1 MEKPRQQNSDTPSQT
16 PLDKMIS
23 EVQHRAEED
32 IYITKYT
39 EAIDKAN
46 QQIFENVIH
55 QQELAHQRASKED
68 K

>member
-1 MEKPRQQNSDTPSQT
+1 MEKPRQHDSNTPSQT
-16 PLDKMIS
+16 PLDKIIS

-32 IYITKYT
+32 MFITKYT

-46 QQIFENVIH
+46 QQIFERVMH
-55 QQELAHQRASKED
+55 QQELAHEKASKED